1 MTTYEQWLE
10 ITEQIK
16 TLTVELS
23 EIGKLFKQVHR
34 QNGTQIELPQQA
46 TPEQLEQFVQ
56 WTQLYIERNVLQQE
70 AKDLYEQ
77 YIAEILEHEHPGN
90 LWYVTKVYWHVYPQD
105 TKRTLQDVRNGH
117 DEVRKLFKRYDE
129 SVDYSQWDYTNVPD

>member
-23 EIGKLFKQVHR
+23 EIGKSFKQVPR

-46 TPEQLEQFVQ
+46 TPEQLELFGQ
-56 WTQLYIERNVLQQE
+56 WTQLYIERNALQQE
-70 AKDLYEQ
+70 AKKT
-77 YIAEILEHEHPGN
+77 
-90 LWYVTKVYWHVYPQD
+90 V
-105 TKRTLQDVRNGH
+105 
-117 DEVRKLFKRYDE
+117 
-129 SVDYSQWDYTNVPD
+129 

>member
-1 MTTYEQWLE
+1 MTTYDQWLE

-23 EIGKLFKQVHR
+23 EIGKSFKQVPR

-56 WTQLYIERNVLQQE
+56 WT
-70 AKDLYEQ
+70 
-77 YIAEILEHEHPGN
+77 
-90 LWYVTKVYWHVYPQD
+90 
-105 TKRTLQDVRNGH
+105 
-117 DEVRKLFKRYDE
+117 
-129 SVDYSQWDYTNVPD
+129 